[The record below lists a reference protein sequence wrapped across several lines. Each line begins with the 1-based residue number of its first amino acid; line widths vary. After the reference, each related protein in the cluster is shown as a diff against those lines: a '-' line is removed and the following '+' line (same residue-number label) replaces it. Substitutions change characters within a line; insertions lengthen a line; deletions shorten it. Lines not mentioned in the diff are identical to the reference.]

1 MKIKVINLIILD
13 ESGSME
19 SIKKAAVDGLNET
32 IQSIKAAQMKHEE
45 VQEHYLTFVSFNTN
59 GIRTIFEYRPI
70 TEVGLVTDYKP
81 DACTPLYDAMGL
93 SLTKLRD
100 RLNQEEQKQVL
111 VTIITDGY
119 ENASREY
126 TGVAIKKLVEELKAQ
141 GWVFT
146 YIGTNQDVDAVADSL
161 SIDHKMHYHFSFEGT
176 GMALQK
182 ERSDRER
189 FFNKVSAMS
198 FDANVNL
205 NEKYFEEEGIF
216 YLDNHL
222 WEHIEALLPEEQYLR
237 EEFKKDLEWFQNE
250 HIKGGRS
257 QHYGH
262 VSKENYTVMKEFERY
277 LRGKAYA
284 RHLDIELIMSA
295 LKKRYS

>member
-19 SIKKAAVDGLNET
+19 SIKKAAIDGLNET
-32 IQSIKAAQMKHEE
+32 IQSIQAAQTKHGE

-59 GIRTIFEYRPI
+59 GIRTIFDHRPVAG
-70 TEVGLVTDYKP
+70 VGLVTDYRP
-81 DACTPLYDAMGL
+81 GACTPLYDAMGF
-93 SLTKLRD
+93 SLTELRD
-100 RLNQEEQKQVL
+100 RLNREEQNRVL

-126 TGVAIKKLVEELKAQ
+126 TGAAIKKLVEELKAQ

-161 SIDHKMHYHFSFEGT
+161 SIDHKMHYHFSVEGT
-176 GMALQK
+176 GTVLKK

-205 NEKYFEEEGIF
+205 NEKYFEEESIF

-237 EEFKKDLEWFQNE
+237 EEFKKDLEWFQDE

-277 LRGKAYA
+277 MRGKAYA
-284 RHLDIELIMSA
+284 RHLNIELIMSM
-295 LKKRYS
+295 LQKRYL